1 MIDDQI
7 VTLLIPSPEYFR
19 HGREE
24 KGPSTTSASSV
35 SADRRQVVQSFGSA
49 LAASH
54 PRKSIPSR
62 TSFILPHIPSPY
74 KYSSNE
80 TLLQRFVSGICML
93 YRMIEPD

>member
-54 PRKSIPSR
+54 P
-62 TSFILPHIPSPY
+62 Y

-93 YRMIEPD
+93 YRMTEPD